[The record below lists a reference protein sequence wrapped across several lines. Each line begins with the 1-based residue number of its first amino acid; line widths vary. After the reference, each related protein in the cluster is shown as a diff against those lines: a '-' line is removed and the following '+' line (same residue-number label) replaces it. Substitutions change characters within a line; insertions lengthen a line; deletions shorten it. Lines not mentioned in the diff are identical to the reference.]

1 MTASKMKKCPVLAS
15 NTRSQP
21 LPTYHKQNTS
31 SSNSSSSST
40 TSSLLSSSFN
50 YNCGETTSATA
61 SSLRSKRIFD
71 NYLSSANELTMID
84 GSADKQVDAL
94 FDNSTNNNNNNL
106 ESRESKL
113 NLTCCHGI
121 KSHDTKETNTMTTSY
136 SFLSNEQLKSIVNKV
151 CMIELNCLW

>member
-15 NTRSQP
+15 NTSSQTRTI
-21 LPTYHKQNTS
+21 PTYHKQNTS
-31 SSNSSSSST
+31 SNSSLST

-151 CMIELNCLW
+151 

>member
-15 NTRSQP
+15 NTSSQTRI
-21 LPTYHKQNTS
+21 PTYHKQNNTS
-31 SSNSSSSST
+31 SRSSLST
-40 TSSLLSSSFN
+40 TTPLLSSSFN

-61 SSLRSKRIFD
+61 SSLRSKRIFN

-94 FDNSTNNNNNNL
+94 LDNSSMNNNNNL

-121 KSHDTKETNTMTTSY
+121 KGNHDTKETNTIKTTLPH
-136 SFLSNEQLKSIVNKV
+136 SFSSNEQLKSIVNKV
-151 CMIELNCLW
+151 

>member
-31 SSNSSSSST
+31 SSNSSSST

-113 NLTCCHGI
+113 HLANRHAI
-121 KSHDTKETNTMTTSY
+121 KHHTIEANTMSPH
-136 SFLSNEQLKSIVNKV
+136 SFPSNEQHNTIVNKV
-151 CMIELNCLW
+151 